1 MRDQSTLGRSL
12 MVMES
17 CCPFDRKRRTM
28 AVEWMK
34 RIDLRRIVGVFDTV
48 GSVGLPEEIS
58 FHSDKLKSIFGFPD
72 KLLGEHV
79 ARAYQ
84 ALAINETRAD
94 FVSRI
99 DYCARDTRLSI
110 IRIVPNT
117 SKQTAEGRKAKCSS
131 R

>member
-1 MRDQSTLGRSL
+1 M
-12 MVMES
+12 
-17 CCPFDRKRRTM
+17 
-28 AVEWMK
+28 
-34 RIDLRRIVGVFDTV
+34 
-48 GSVGLPEEIS
+48 PEEIS

-99 DYCARDTRLSI
+99 DYCARDIRLSI